1 VTVNVGPEKL
11 SMAMP
16 PINPA
21 IDALNLEFK
30 PFETRKLTTIG
41 ELSI

>member
-1 VTVNVGPEKL
+1 MTVNVGPEKVTKP
-11 SMAMP
+11 MP
-16 PINPA
+16 PISPA

-30 PFETRKLTTIG
+30 PFETRKLTNLG